1 MKMYIAGPVRRTCP
15 PVPPATPRYLLHPP
29 PRAPLP
35 PGNPCRHE
43 AAGESVRVTWRES
56 KREEKRTGS
65 GSIRR
70 ASERDGVIEGD
81 RGNGEAAA
89 LLRLEGKGMGA
100 REAEGSQDT
109 HGRERGERTGGARK
123 TRTDKAIAHSQGP
136 ALAT

>member
-1 MKMYIAGPVRRTCP
+1 M
-15 PVPPATPRYLLHPP
+15 
-29 PRAPLP
+29 
-35 PGNPCRHE
+35 
-43 AAGESVRVTWRES
+43 RVTRRES

-100 REAEGSQDT
+100 GETEGS
-109 HGRERGERTGGARK
+109 
-123 TRTDKAIAHSQGP
+123 
-136 ALAT
+136 

>member
-1 MKMYIAGPVRRTCP
+1 M
-15 PVPPATPRYLLHPP
+15 
-29 PRAPLP
+29 
-35 PGNPCRHE
+35 
-43 AAGESVRVTWRES
+43 RVTQRES

-100 REAEGSQDT
+100 VEAEGNA
-109 HGRERGERTGGARK
+109 GAREARELAAQERRRETKPSRIPRAQHWQPNERTYVRME
-123 TRTDKAIAHSQGP
+123 TYENV
-136 ALAT
+136 